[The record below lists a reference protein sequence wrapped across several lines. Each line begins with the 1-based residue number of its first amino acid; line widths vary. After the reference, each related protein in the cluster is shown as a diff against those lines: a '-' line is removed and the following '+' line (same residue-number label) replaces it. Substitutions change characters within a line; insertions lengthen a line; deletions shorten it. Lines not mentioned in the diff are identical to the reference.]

1 MVLVPGCKFS
11 LIGVLQKVF
20 CAHGRNVANRPLAHI
35 FFCACMAAVSSV
47 GILYF
52 QEESYGV
59 RLWLSKES
67 PFRFS
72 RGSFLVTLV
81 THVV

>member
-20 CAHGRNVANRPLAHI
+20 YAHGRNVANRPLAHI
-35 FFCACMAAVSSV
+35 FFCACLAAVSSV
-47 GILYF
+47 GMLYF

-59 RLWLSKES
+59 RLWLSKDS

-72 RGSFLVTLV
+72 RGSSLRVLVTR
-81 THVV
+81 VV